1 MGTLGRYTTYV
12 GATGL
17 ASTLA
22 QRKLLS
28 ELYPNSP
35 MALAGALANA
45 DETKAQAAVLAVATA
60 DPGTLDAPSWDP
72 TASKGGGIQ
81 PKGGIQ
87 AGDSGMGLGSVDLS
101 FGGAP
106 DITKVAWAVP
116 GDPANGY
123 IPDVQSP
130 TAGPGHTQG
139 TDKTG
144 APTGDQITEIK
155 ALATTEDPAGQGTV
169 NPAPVGNAIY
179 KYNKLGSG
187 QSKGQ
192 STDPKT
198 P

>member
-12 GATGL
+12 GATGDANTL
-17 ASTLA
+17 KQRALLA
-22 QRKLLS
+22 Q
-28 ELYPNSP
+28 LYPNSP

-45 DETKAQAAVLAVATA
+45 DETKAQAAVLAVATS
-60 DPGTLDAPSWDP
+60 DPGPDP
-72 TASKGGGIQ
+72 NGGGIQ

-87 AGDSGMGLGSVDLS
+87 AGDVGMGLGSVDLT

-106 DITKVAWAVP
+106 DITKVAWKNP

-123 IPDVQSP
+123 VPDITSP

-144 APTGDQITEIK
+144 NPTGTLPEIQQ
-155 ALATTEDPAGQGTV
+155 LATDEDPSGQGTV
-169 NPAPVGNAIY
+169 DPSGVGNAIY
-179 KYNKLGSG
+179 KYNKLGSA
-187 QSKGQ
+187 QKTGQ
-192 STDPKT
+192 STDPQT